1 MQVCSSRRLFV
12 VFCEESLPFPPIGL
26 QGGILLVVG
35 DNGVTTQQMKVRIDD
50 VTFKRVLPDAR
61 LSQETEYNLA

>member
-1 MQVCSSRRLFV
+1 M
-12 VFCEESLPFPPIGL
+12 PFPPIGL